1 MALEFTT
8 PRKDTN
14 IQVQQTKW
22 VPNKMNLNMST
33 SRYIINKIANIKD
46 IILKTMR
53 EKKCIYKGTLIELSA
68 DFYAETLQ
76 GRREWNAIF
85 KVLKGKK
92 PAT

>member
-1 MALEFTT
+1 MSS
-8 PRKDTN
+8 N
-14 IQVQQTKW
+14 ILHIPKGR
-22 VPNKMNLNMST
+22 N
-33 SRYIINKIANIKD
+33 
-46 IILKTMR
+46 KTMR
-53 EKKCIYKGTLIELSA
+53 EKKRIYKGTLIELSA

>member
-1 MALEFTT
+1 MTVEFTT
-8 PRKDTN
+8 PKKDTN

-33 SRYIINKIANIKD
+33 SRYIINKIANIKE

-53 EKKCIYKGTLIELSA
+53 EKKRIYKGTLIELSA